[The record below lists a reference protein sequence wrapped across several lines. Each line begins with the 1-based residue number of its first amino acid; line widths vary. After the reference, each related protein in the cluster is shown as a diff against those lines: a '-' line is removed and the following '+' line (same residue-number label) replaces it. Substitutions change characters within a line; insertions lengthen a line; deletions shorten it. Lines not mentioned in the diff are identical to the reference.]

1 MTFTGFSKASL
12 AFLAGLG
19 DHNDKDWF
27 EAHRA
32 AWDEDLIPAMLA
44 LCEEL
49 AGRLLPLMPQL
60 SFVPRVGGSLQRL
73 NRDIRFSR
81 DKRPY
86 KTHAAALLWE
96 GAEKH
101 SSPAVYLQIAPGQV
115 VFGGGLYE
123 FEEGQLDRY
132 RKLCAQ
138 ERAGERLADALAV
151 AKKAGLEVDGPKLGR
166 VPRGTSPE
174 HPRAE
179 LLKHKGLYVGR
190 TQKAG
195 AWLHSAEVLDKAEAA
210 AKAYAPLHA
219 WLRDEVCK

>member
-1 MTFTGFSKASL
+1 MAFTGFSKASL
-12 AFLAGLG
+12 AFLSELG
-19 DHNDKDWF
+19 DHNNKDWF

-49 AGRLLPLMPQL
+49 TCRLRPLMPHL

-96 GAEKH
+96 GAEKQN
-101 SSPAVYLQIAPGQV
+101 SPAVYVQISPAEV
-115 VFGGGLYE
+115 IFGGGLYE

-138 ERAGERLADALAV
+138 ERSGERLGEALAI
-151 AKKAGLEVDGPKLGR
+151 AKQAGMDVDGAKLAR
-166 VPRGTSPE
+166 VPRGVSPD

-190 TQKAG
+190 AQKPG
-195 AWLHSAEVLDKAEAA
+195 AWLYTAEVLDRAEAA
-210 AKAYAPLHA
+210 ATAYAPLHA